1 MLDKQDVQTI
11 DALIEE
17 KLDKRFEEFEK
28 RMDEKMDKRFEE
40 FEKRM
45 DKKLEEMEERI
56 TRRTVA
62 MMEAVFQKQFNL
74 LAEQI
79 QILNEKLIPEPRIEV
94 LEENDDILFPAVR
107 RLSRDVE
114 ALKKEVQELKKAT

>member
-28 RMDEKMDKRFEE
+28 RMDEKIDKRFEE

-79 QILNEKLIPEPRIEV
+79 QILNEKLIPESRIV
-94 LEENDDILFPAVR
+94 ALEDNDEILFPTIR

-114 ALKKEVQELKKAT
+114 ALKKDVQELKKAT